1 MSDTVRS
8 AIETAAREAYGRLL
22 AWLAF
27 QWRDVAA
34 AEDALADAFVAAL
47 RTWPVNGV
55 PASPEAWLMTAAKR
69 NLLQVARHQRLSRD
83 PAVTVLLGDDS
94 TPEASL
100 PALPDARLKLMF
112 VCAHPALDPAVHAA
126 LMLQTVLGLD
136 ARQIAPAFLVPAATL
151 AQRLVRAKKKIRDA
165 GLRFE
170 EPEGPELIARLE
182 AVLEAIYAAYGLGWD
197 ANGPDA
203 TAPAADDLGGEAIY
217 LARLVVELMPGS
229 AEARGLLALL
239 LFCEARR
246 AARFDPATSAF
257 VPLHEQDLGRW
268 DRALIAEADHHLW
281 QASALRQPGAFQ
293 FEAAIQSAHCQR
305 AATGQVPWAAIATL
319 YARLLHVAPT
329 VGARV
334 AHAVAVGEAS
344 AAEAG
349 LAMLDALRDHSPAC
363 ADYQPYWAARAHLL
377 AGAGRAADASEAATR
392 AIDLSPYA
400 PLRHWLAR
408 RYGVGAG
415 DT

>member
-1 MSDTVRS
+1 MSDAVRA

-55 PASPEAWLMTAAKR
+55 PASPDAWLMTAAKR

-94 TPEASL
+94 APEASL
-100 PALPDARLKLMF
+100 PPLPDTRLRLMF
-112 VCAHPALDPAVHAA
+112 VCAHPALDPSVHAA

-136 ARQIAPAFLVPAATL
+136 ARQIAPAFLLPVATL

-170 EPEGPELIARLE
+170 EPEGPELGERLE

-197 ANGPDA
+197 ASGTDAAGPA
-203 TAPAADDLGGEAIY
+203 SDDLGREAIY
-217 LARLVVELMPGS
+217 LARLVVGLMPGS

-246 AARFDPATSAF
+246 AARFDAATGAF
-257 VPLHEQDLGRW
+257 VPLHEQDIARW
-268 DRALIAEADHHLW
+268 DRDAIAEADQHLW
-281 QASALRQPGAFQ
+281 QASALRSPGAFQ

-305 AATGQVPWAAIATL
+305 AATGQVPWTAIATL

-329 VGARV
+329 VGAQV
-334 AHAVAVGEAS
+334 AHAIALGEAHG
-344 AAEAG
+344 ADAG
-349 LAMLDALRDHSPAC
+349 LERLDALRWHDPAC
-363 ADYQPYWAARAHLL
+363 EDYQPCWAARAHLL
-377 AGAGRAADASEAATR
+377 ARAGRTDDARAAAAR
-392 AIDLSPYA
+392 AIGLSPTA
-400 PLRHWLAR
+400 RLRDWLAA
-408 RYGVGAG
+408 RYGIDAH
-415 DT
+415 

>member
-94 TPEASL
+94 APEVSL
-100 PALPDARLKLMF
+100 PSLPDARLKLMF
-112 VCAHPALDPAVHAA
+112 VCAHPALDASVHAA

-136 ARQIAPAFLVPAATL
+136 ARQIARAFLVPAATL

-170 EPEGPELIARLE
+170 EPEGPELDARLE

-197 ANGPDA
+197 ANGPD
-203 TAPAADDLGGEAIY
+203 TTMPAADDLGSEAIY
-217 LARLVVELMPGS
+217 LARLVVGLMPGS

-246 AARFDPATSAF
+246 AARFDPATGAF
-257 VPLHEQDLGRW
+257 VPLHEQDLGSW
-268 DRALIAEADHHLW
+268 DRALIAEADQHLW

-344 AAEAG
+344 GADAG
-349 LAMLDALRDHSPAC
+349 LELLDALRKQHPAC

-377 AGAGRAADASEAATR
+377 AVAGRVADAKAAAAC
-392 AIDLSPYA
+392 AIDLSPNA
-400 PLRHWLAR
+400 PLRNWLAR
-408 RYGVGAG
+408 RYGVDPGSR
-415 DT
+415 